1 MNTRFLFAF
10 GLSFLFLAS
19 STLRGQVL
27 STLNYGPC
35 TFAISNQQF
44 QQLRNPI
51 SAQPNPQQRLSVC
64 LQSLQNVC
72 LNAQQLMDLMRI
84 FNSDEERLQ
93 VAYAGVPRLVPN
105 SDVYPILDMFSRFST
120 AIHFYEFM
128 LPRLGGQTLLPP
140 GILQPV
146 PVPVQ
151 PVQPIPAVPV
161 FPMLNYPGLQGY
173 AGPRNCGFFLSDADF
188 DTYAQQIFNQQ
199 GEVTRS
205 RSLNDLAGTT
215 CLSTAQ
221 AMKFSTL
228 LEVENNRLE
237 FLRRAYARI
246 FDEANFDQAQQV
258 FSHPPNKLA
267 LADFIRQARQAQM
280 PVTPQPPPCVVAPE
294 QFRMLR
300 EALAREGSSN
310 SRLKIARDQ
319 IPPMRCF
326 TSQQMK
332 EVLGLFSSSVDR
344 LDLAK
349 FAYAYVSD
357 QENYYLTVNSL
368 FNSSLDRE
376 ELSKFIA
383 SRPR

>member
-1 MNTRFLFAF
+1 MNTRFLYAL
-10 GLSFLFLAS
+10 GLSFLFAAS
-19 STLRGQVL
+19 SMLQGQSL
-27 STLNYGPC
+27 SSLNYGPC
-35 TFAISNQQF
+35 TFAISNLQF

-64 LQSLQNVC
+64 LQSMQNVC
-72 LNAQQLMDLMRI
+72 LSAQQLMDLMRI

-120 AIHFYEFM
+120 AIHFYEYM

-151 PVQPIPAVPV
+151 PVQPVPLVPV

-173 AGPRNCGFFLSDADF
+173 SGQRNCGFFLSDADF
-188 DTYAQQIFNQQ
+188 DSYAQQIFSQQ
-199 GEVTRS
+199 GEAARS
-205 RSLNDLAGTT
+205 RSLNELAGST

-221 AMKFSTL
+221 AIKFSTL

-267 LADFIRQARQAQM
+267 LAEFLRQSRQAQL
-280 PVTPQPPPCVVAPE
+280 PVTPPPPPCTVAPE

-300 EALAREGSSN
+300 ESLAREGSSS
-310 SRLKIARDQ
+310 SRLKIAKDQ

-332 EVLGLFSSSVDR
+332 ELLNLFSSSSDR

-357 QENYYLTVNSL
+357 QDVFYLTVNSL
-368 FNSSLDRE
+368 FNSSMDRE
-376 ELSKFIA
+376 ELSKYIA
-383 SRPR
+383 SRPK